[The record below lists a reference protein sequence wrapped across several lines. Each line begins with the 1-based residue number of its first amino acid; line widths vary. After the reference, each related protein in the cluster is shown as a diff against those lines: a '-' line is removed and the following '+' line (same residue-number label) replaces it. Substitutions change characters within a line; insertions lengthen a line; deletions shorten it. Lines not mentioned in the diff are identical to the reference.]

1 MDMDGMGSG
10 DDSSMPLNATG
21 VDFSNATQAF
31 NFLQDILDDTTL
43 QIDGSNAAKRFWYGV
58 AAVVGLAAVCNFVSA
73 VSLKLRLRASHAN
86 HPAPCRPSNPAGQ
99 AVATTTAIL
108 REATY
113 LQLTPSSGR
122 RLRHV
127 PWWFKVPPFGSLF
140 VIGAYVTFILVLQF
154 IPAGDG
160 AVSGAQHDQAL
171 SVRAAWLAV
180 AQMPLVVM
188 LAGKNNVVGL
198 VAGLGPGAYERLNV
212 FHRWTARGMLLLATF
227 HFGIESVGW
236 NEYGLM
242 QLEWQ
247 TDSCPPTGIAA
258 YALLLWMNL
267 TTVAPLR
274 HLSYELFVAQHL
286 VTFFGFVIAL
296 MMHLPTTALSSRN
309 YVYVPIGLYV
319 LDRAIR
325 SLRFAV
331 HNSLVSPRRAG
342 RASLE
347 ALEDGTEAGG
357 ATRIRVAAANRHLT
371 TWKAGSHVLLGIPR
385 FGVAQSHPA
394 TILSTP
400 TSHGG
405 DLVFLLRAH
414 GGFTRKLFQAAVAN
428 KDSRSTDLVAFVDG
442 PYGGSHSDFAAFDT
456 ALLVAGGTGVT
467 FALSIL
473 LSLAERAEAASAA
486 GKRLPL
492 RVVRFLW
499 AIKNRRA
506 LAWITTELKSAT
518 DQLRAAGIEV
528 KITIFVTCDGDLT
541 DEPTATTNW
550 GKGGCCCAGDGPS
563 SKVCCCETGVLSE
576 KGASAADVGEKVS
589 QDRDSQKSSLDQ
601 TYQLQAGRPA
611 FKTLVSEVLLAAE
624 GETGIGACGPLSLTT
639 SVRSAVVQI
648 SDERAV
654 HKGSGAQ
661 GIYLHVEAFH

>member
-10 DDSSMPLNATG
+10 DDSSMPLNASG

-43 QIDGSNAAKRFWYGV
+43 QVDGNHAATHFWYGV
-58 AAVVGLAAVCNFVSA
+58 VVAVGIAAVCNFISA
-73 VSLKLRLRASHAN
+73 VSLRMRLRASHAN
-86 HPAPCRPSNPAGQ
+86 HPAPCRPTNPASQ

-108 REATY
+108 RETTY

-122 RLRHV
+122 VLRHA

-140 VIGAYVTFILVLQF
+140 VIAAYLTFILVLQF

-180 AQMPLVVM
+180 AQMPLVVL
-188 LAGKNNVVGL
+188 LAGKNNLVGL

-227 HFGIESVGW
+227 HFGIESFGW
-236 NEYGLM
+236 NEFGLM

-247 TDSCPPTGIAA
+247 TDTCPPTGIAA

-267 TTVAPLR
+267 TTIAPLR

-296 MMHLPTTALSSRN
+296 MMHLPTTALYSRV
-309 YVYVPIGLYV
+309 YVYIPIGLYV
-319 LDRAIR
+319 LDRGIR
-325 SLRFAV
+325 SLRFV
-331 HNSLVSPRRAG
+331 LHNSLLGRHAG

-347 ALEDGTEAGG
+347 GLEDGTDAGG
-357 ATRIRVAAANRHLT
+357 ATRIRVSSSNRHLT
-371 TWKAGSHVLLGIPR
+371 SWKAGSYVLLGIPR

-414 GGFTRKLFQAAVAN
+414 GGFTRKIFQAA
-428 KDSRSTDLVAFVDG
+428 STKSDHSSDLVAFIDG
-442 PYGGSHSDFAAFDT
+442 PYGASQSDFAAFDT
-456 ALLVAGGTGVT
+456 VLLVAGGTGVT
-467 FALSIL
+467 FVLSIL
-473 LSLAERAEAASAA
+473 TSLAERATASFAA
-486 GKRLPL
+486 GKRLPV

-506 LAWITTELKSAT
+506 LAWISSELRSAT
-518 DQLRAAGIEV
+518 DMLRAAGIEV
-528 KITIFVTCDGDLT
+528 KVTIFVTCDGDLT
-541 DEPTATTNW
+541 EEPTATS
-550 GKGGCCCAGDGPS
+550 GGGGCCCAPDGPS
-563 SKVCCCETGVLSE
+563 SKECQCETGVLNE
-576 KGASAADVGEKVS
+576 KGASSTGSEKGS
-589 QDRDSQKSSLDQ
+589 KSSAPEQ
-601 TYQLQAGRPA
+601 AFQLQAGRPE
-611 FKTLVSEVLLAAE
+611 FKALVSEVLLAAE

-639 SVRSAVVQI
+639 SVRSVVVQI

-661 GIYLHVEAFH
+661 GIYLHVETFH